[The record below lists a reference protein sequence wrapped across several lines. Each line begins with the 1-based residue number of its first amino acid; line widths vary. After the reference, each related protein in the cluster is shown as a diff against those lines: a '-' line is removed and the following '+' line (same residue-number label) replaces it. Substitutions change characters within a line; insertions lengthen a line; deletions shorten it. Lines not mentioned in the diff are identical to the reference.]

1 MGSGGHRKAR
11 SCILPGLSNKNAD
24 GGLDIVAYLDVSSYR
39 VPRRKEEACCSR
51 QHFNHAHPITY
62 SHQTSYIRTPANC
75 IILMLHPCLALN
87 AVPFS
92 KHLPPN
98 SSIGPSAR
106 LVIRPPTA
114 FTPGGYVTCW
124 PSFRTSVLVDAILS
138 PDLPALLE
146 LHHILQYVRAS
157 VPLYYIASKSYMTV
171 SSLKLAQAQHRS
183 RPHRFLGTKNTG

>member
-1 MGSGGHRKAR
+1 MHT
-11 SCILPGLSNKNAD
+11 LT
-24 GGLDIVAYLDVSSYR
+24 YLVIGF
-39 VPRRKEEACCSR
+39 PRRKEEACCSR

-87 AVPFS
+87 AVPLSFS

-106 LVIRPPTA
+106 RVFRPPTA
-114 FTPGGYVTCW
+114 FTPDGYVSTGRCN
-124 PSFRTSVLVDAILS
+124 SFAIC
-138 PDLPALLE
+138 
-146 LHHILQYVRAS
+146 AS
-157 VPLYYIASKSYMTV
+157 ISSSYDIASKSCMTV

-183 RPHRFLGTKNTG
+183 RAHRFLETKGGTLDALSSCFASSLMSS